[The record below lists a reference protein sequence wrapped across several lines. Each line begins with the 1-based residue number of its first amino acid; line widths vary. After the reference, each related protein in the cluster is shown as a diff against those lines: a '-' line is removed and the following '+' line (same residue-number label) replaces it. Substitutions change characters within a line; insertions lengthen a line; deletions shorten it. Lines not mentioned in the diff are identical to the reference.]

1 MTVNNGLFIL
11 LGVILGV
18 IGLVLLGR
26 HITKKRRE
34 AAAKVA
40 AAEQRARRQEDPLKQ
55 DAPVAGDPLTIK
67 VGDLL
72 DYLGDGNTYAVRGTI
87 TCTEGVYTWKEHL
100 IDTGTGTKRWLSVEE
115 DEGDVTVVAWTAV
128 NMADVRIFGNRLQYG
143 GVEYKLDEDGVASYR
158 SDGTTGL
165 SASGSV
171 EYADYEAPG
180 GRYFARERF
189 DQGPWEAAVGET
201 VYAGFLT
208 IYPGSDS

>member
-1 MTVNNGLFIL
+1 MNDGLLIL

-18 IGLVLLGR
+18 TGLALLGR
-26 HITKKRRE
+26 HIMKKRRE

-87 TCTEGVYTWKEHL
+87 TCTEGNYAWKEHL

-115 DEGDVTVVAWTAV
+115 DEGDVTVIAWTAV
-128 NMADVRIFGNRLQYG
+128 SMSEVQVHGKRLRYG
-143 GVEYKLDEDGVASYR
+143 GIEYELEEDGVANYR
-158 SDGTTGL
+158 CDGTTGL
-165 SASGSV
+165 PPSGSV
-171 EYADYEAPG
+171 EYADYEASD

-189 DQGPWEAAVGET
+189 DQGSWEAAVGET
-201 VYAGFLT
+201 VHAGFLT
-208 IYPGSDS
+208 IYPGSDR